1 MSLLLPLYNDFVFK
15 ALLVKNP
22 DILLDILNS
31 FPTFQGMHRIKEI
44 TILNPELPKSTDL
57 EKGSILDIR
66 ATDESGR
73 SFLIE
78 MQGTPKPFLPERL
91 VLYWAKVFAGS
102 IIKGDEYSIL
112 PKVFSISFLNFK
124 LIKYSKE
131 FHTTFRILDVKTGK
145 IALTDVLEMHTI
157 ELPKIGKKISSLHSD
172 LEKWVYLFREAQN
185 LKEEPLKELISKNPM
200 MEKATTELEYLSQ
213 DPKTRQAYEDRL
225 KAEWDYNTGMK
236 SAYRDGELKG
246 KKEGELKGKL
256 DNAIETAKKMK
267 EEGFNI
273 EQIIRIS
280 GLSESQLKENGII

>member
-1 MSLLLPLYNDFVFK
+1 MK
-15 ALLVKNP
+15 
-22 DILLDILNS
+22 
-31 FPTFQGMHRIKEI
+31 RIKQI

-112 PKVFSISFLNFK
+112 PKVFSICFLNFK
-124 LIKYSKE
+124 LIKKSKD

-145 IALTDVLEMHTI
+145 ITLTDVLEMHTI

-185 LKEEPLKELISKNPM
+185 LKEESLKELISKNPM

-236 SAYRDGELKG
+236 SAYREG
-246 KKEGELKGKL
+246 KVEGIAEGELKGKL

-267 EEGFNI
+267 DKGFSVLEI
-273 EQIIRIS
+273 QDITE
-280 GLSESQLKENGII
+280 LTEDKLKEHGIL

>member
-15 ALLVKNP
+15 SLLVKNP

-31 FPTFQGMHRIKEI
+31 FPTFQGMQRIKEI

-66 ATDESGR
+66 ARDESGR

-78 MQGTPKPFLPERL
+78 MQGTPKPFLSERL

-145 IALTDVLEMHTI
+145 ISLTDVLEMHTI
-157 ELPKIGKKISSLHSD
+157 ELQKIGKKISSLHSD

-185 LKEEPLKELISKNPM
+185 LKEESLKELISKNPM
-200 MEKATTELEYLSQ
+200 MEKATNELEYLSQ

-236 SAYRDGELKG
+236 SAYKDGELKG
-246 KKEGELKGKL
+246 KLEGELKGKL
-256 DNAIETAKKMK
+256 ETARKMK

-280 GLSESQLKENGII
+280 GLSEEKLKENGIL